1 MQLAIDGLIA
11 LVVVVSHLV
20 ISARLAYLDVFNYRY
35 IPYVVVVA
43 VVKWLAKIL
52 WQIDIPDA
60 IYLLVFIFLEKPQAS
75 REEKYFCAFFAPV
88 FWTLITSFFSFY
100 LFRVFFNKPIE
111 LVPNSLGI
119 LVADSVVLPFFL
131 GLQKMFGLD
140 RFFEKP
146 FEGLQDKYKSILLQ
160 VDMILIISYLLI
172 LFKQEIFSLLL
183 SQTYLPGYPQ
193 IYIWIGLL
201 IHMYILV
208 RFVSYSKDVRDSEI
222 LREQEEHLRSLE
234 AYNQK
239 IEAAYKSVR
248 SFKHDYENVLISMQT
263 SIDSGDFNLIE
274 QTYQDILK
282 KAGQELIEED
292 DENAS

>member
-88 FWTLITSFFSFY
+88 FWTLVTSFFSFY
-100 LFRVFFNKPIE
+100 LFRVFFNKPID
-111 LVPNSLGI
+111 LVPNNLGI
-119 LVADSVVLPFFL
+119 LAVDSVVLPFFL

-146 FEGLQDKYKSILLQ
+146 FEGLQDKYKSMLLQ

-193 IYIWIGLL
+193 IYIWVGLL

-208 RFVSYSKDVRDSEI
+208 SFVSYSKDVRDSEI

>member
-75 REEKYFCAFFAPV
+75 REEKYFCAFFALV
-88 FWTLITSFFSFY
+88 FWTLVTSFFSFY
-100 LFRVFFNKPIE
+100 LFRVFFNKPID
-111 LVPNSLGI
+111 LVPNNLGI
-119 LVADSVVLPFFL
+119 LAVDSVVLPFFL

-146 FEGLQDKYKSILLQ
+146 FEGLQDKYKSMLLQ

-193 IYIWIGLL
+193 IYIWVGLL

>member
-35 IPYVVVVA
+35 IPYVIVVA

-88 FWTLITSFFSFY
+88 FWTLVTSFFSFY
-100 LFRVFFNKPIE
+100 LFRVFFNKPIN
-111 LVPNSLGI
+111 LVPNNLGI
-119 LVADSVVLPFFL
+119 LAVDSVVLPFFL

-146 FEGLQDKYKSILLQ
+146 FEGLQDKYKSMLLQ

-183 SQTYLPGYPQ
+183 SQNYLPGYPQ
-193 IYIWIGLL
+193 IYIWVGLL

>member
-88 FWTLITSFFSFY
+88 FWTLVTSFFSFY
-100 LFRVFFNKPIE
+100 LFRVFFNKPIN
-111 LVPNSLGI
+111 LVPNNLGI
-119 LVADSVVLPFFL
+119 LAVDSVVLPFFL

-146 FEGLQDKYKSILLQ
+146 FEGLQDKYKSMLLQ

-193 IYIWIGLL
+193 IYIWVGVL

>member
-75 REEKYFCAFFAPV
+75 REEKYFCAFFASV
-88 FWTLITSFFSFY
+88 FWTLVTSFFSFY
-100 LFRVFFNKPIE
+100 LFRVFFNKPID
-111 LVPNSLGI
+111 LVPNNLGI
-119 LVADSVVLPFFL
+119 LAVDSVVLPFFL

-146 FEGLQDKYKSILLQ
+146 FEGLQDKYKSMLLQ

-193 IYIWIGLL
+193 IYIWVGLL

>member
-52 WQIDIPDA
+52 WQIDNPDA

-88 FWTLITSFFSFY
+88 FWTLVTSFFSFY
-100 LFRVFFNKPIE
+100 LFRVFFNKPIN
-111 LVPNSLGI
+111 LVPNNLGI
-119 LVADSVVLPFFL
+119 LAVDSVVLPFFL

-146 FEGLQDKYKSILLQ
+146 FEGLQDKYKSMLLQ

-193 IYIWIGLL
+193 IYIWVGLL